1 MKVNQISGLNKKART
16 FLLEHCV
23 SKKGVEVMVYRF
35 TGYINGEFKDD
46 VTLIRRDYKWTI
58 YQNSENILSI
68 NGVLEFFAMTR
79 NTIL

>member
-23 SKKGVEVMVYRF
+23 SKKGVEVMAYRF
-35 TGYINGEFKDD
+35 TGYINGEFKND

-58 YQNSENILSI
+58 YQSSENILSI

>member
-23 SKKGVEVMVYRF
+23 SKKGVEVMAYRF

-58 YQNSENILSI
+58 YQSSENILSI